1 MNEQFEKKINESK
14 LREVKLDSGPL
25 LQRKNAA
32 WEIKEDL
39 IRREEALEIIRTSD
53 VWYAYT
59 EKTPSDADIAFNFM
73 KSEIKALPS
82 VQPKT
87 GHWIRG
93 KERHFLDTRT
103 NLNVEMKEATG
114 KGYHTYI
121 NAQCSKCRMI
131 TIHDDS
137 IFYQ

>member
-1 MNEQFEKKINESK
+1 MNEQFEKKINESE

-59 EKTPSDADIAFNFM
+59 EKTPHDADTAFNFM
-73 KSEIKALPS
+73 KREIKDLPS
-82 VQPKT
+82 VQPKPKI
-87 GHWIRG
+87 GWCPNCGVRMFEPQESED
-93 KERHFLDTRT
+93 KE
-103 NLNVEMKEATG
+103 
-114 KGYHTYI
+114 
-121 NAQCSKCRMI
+121 
-131 TIHDDS
+131 
-137 IFYQ
+137 